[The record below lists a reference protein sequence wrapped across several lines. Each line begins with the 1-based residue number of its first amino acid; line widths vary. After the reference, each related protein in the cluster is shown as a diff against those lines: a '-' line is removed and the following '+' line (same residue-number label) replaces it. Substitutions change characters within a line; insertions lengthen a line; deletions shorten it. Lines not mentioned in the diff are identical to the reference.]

1 MEYCAITS
9 RSRTECHLRSMFE
22 KMDSLGCL
30 VVFFVLVAWCF
41 AGFVFG
47 CLCGFVLIGGP
58 FLHTCACQGTR
69 RCTVLE

>member
-1 MEYCAITS
+1 
-9 RSRTECHLRSMFE
+9 MFE

-47 CLCGFVLIGGP
+47 CLCGFVLKLVVHFFTRVPARGPGGVQC
-58 FLHTCACQGTR
+58 LND
-69 RCTVLE
+69 